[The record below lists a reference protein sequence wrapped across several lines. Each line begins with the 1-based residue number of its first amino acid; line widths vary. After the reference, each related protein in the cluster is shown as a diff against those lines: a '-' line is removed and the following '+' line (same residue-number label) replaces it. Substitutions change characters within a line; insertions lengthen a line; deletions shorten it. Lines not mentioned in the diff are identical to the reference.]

1 MDVPSAKFGV
11 EMNVCTTTRGGWGR
25 GETESPKPELKKHVL
40 THYRL
45 HHYLSTDYITT
56 TVQITETWHLSF
68 LMVHPLLH
76 KLSIHLENCVPSYRT
91 GIVHLDQVT
100 RHQFSKPPPYP
111 TSTK

>member
-11 EMNVCTTTRGGWGR
+11 EMNVWKGSTTTRGGWGR

-40 THYRL
+40 TYYRL

-56 TVQITETWHLSF
+56 TVQITETCHLSS

-76 KLSIHLENCVPSYRT
+76 KLSIHLENFT
-91 GIVHLDQVT
+91 
-100 RHQFSKPPPYP
+100 
-111 TSTK
+111 